1 MSTYI
6 PAFKGY
12 MADVPE
18 VWFKR
23 CDDAIFHYDELTQ
36 CSVNPNVQFTEIN
49 GGWSLFPVA
58 YVPGQGTLEL
68 QMTSAQFNA
77 DLFAMANGV
86 EFQDDPTFQM
96 PVTEYVEVKV
106 ENNTRTLTLTNE
118 PVEGTV
124 SILHLK
130 EGPEAGQPDADTG
143 LSTFKVEGK
152 VITLPDD
159 EKIKGT
165 IEVYYETE
173 VATAKSVDINNQA
186 AATGEAICK
195 WPVYAAGDDCSGS
208 AIKGYAILKIY
219 KARVTQM
226 PGFDTS
232 YKSAA
237 TNAIT
242 LSAMDAKKLNQEA
255 YKLTFVEVAAEKAA
269 QAAAGDDTGDNTG
282 DNTQGGTG
290 TNP

>member
-23 CDDAIFHYDELTQ
+23 CDNAIFHYDELTQ
-36 CSVNPNVQFTEIN
+36 CSVNPNVQFTEVN

-86 EFQDDPTFQM
+86 QFQDDTEFRM
-96 PVTEYVEVKV
+96 PYTEYVEVTLDNDKHV
-106 ENNTRTLTLTNE
+106 ATLVRT
-118 PVEGTV
+118 PVADTV
-124 SILHLK
+124 SILHLAN
-130 EGPEAGQPDADTG
+130 GSEAGQTDATTK
-143 LSTFKVEGK
+143 LTTFKVDGK
-152 VITLPDD
+152 VIELPDD
-159 EKIKGT
+159 IPVGTT
-165 IEVYYETE
+165 IEVFYEAE
-173 VATAKSVDINNQA
+173 VAAAKSVDINNQA

-219 KARVTQM
+219 KCRVTQM

-242 LSAMDAKKLNQEA
+242 LSAMDAKKANQEA
-255 YKLTFVEVAAEKAA
+255 YKLTYVEAADAEIK
-269 QAAAGDDTGDNTG
+269 QTPAGGTTGG
-282 DNTQGGTG
+282 NTQGG
-290 TNP
+290 NP

>member
-106 ENNTRTLTLTNE
+106 GDNTRTLTLTNE
-118 PVEGTV
+118 PVKGTV

-130 EGPEAGQPDADTG
+130 EGPEAGQTDADTG

-232 YKSAA
+232 
-237 TNAIT
+237 
-242 LSAMDAKKLNQEA
+242 
-255 YKLTFVEVAAEKAA
+255 LTYRFLV
-269 QAAAGDDTGDNTG
+269 Q
-282 DNTQGGTG
+282 
-290 TNP
+290 